1 MKNRVCRAFT
11 LIEILI
17 VVVIL
22 GILASIVIPQFAN
35 VSQNS
40 RRTAELT
47 TVATLRNQIT
57 LYRVQHR
64 DTNPS
69 TEQFWTNLMATTDE
83 YGNVGSD
90 DIHKYGPYVAQEPVN
105 PYNGLN
111 TVEAV
116 SAPGAIPTDAD
127 LNIKTYGFLYDAETG
142 RIWATKGQ

>member
-1 MKNRVCRAFT
+1 MKNRGHRAFT

-22 GILASIVIPQFAN
+22 GILASILIPQFTN
-35 VSQNS
+35 VSQDS

-47 TVATLRNQIT
+47 TVQTLRNQIT

-69 TEQFWTNLMATTDE
+69 TTQFWTNLMATTDE

-90 DIHKYGPYVAQEPVN
+90 VIHKYGPYVAQAPVN

-116 SAPGAIPTDAD
+116 SAGTIPTDAD
-127 LNIKTYGFLYDAETG
+127 LDIKTFGFLYDVETG
-142 RIWATKGQ
+142 RIWATKGK

>member
-1 MKNRVCRAFT
+1 MRNRGHRAFT

-22 GILASIVIPQFAN
+22 GILASILIPQFAN
-35 VSQNS
+35 VSQDS

-47 TVATLRNQIT
+47 TVQTLRNQIT

-64 DTNPS
+64 DMNPS
-69 TEQFWTNLMATTDE
+69 TTQFWTNLMATTDE

-90 DIHKYGPYVAQEPVN
+90 VIHKYGPYVAQAPVN

-127 LNIKTYGFLYDAETG
+127 LEKKTVGFLYDVETG
-142 RIWATKGQ
+142 RIWATKGK

>member
-90 DIHKYGPYVAQEPVN
+90 DIHKYGPYVAQTPVN

>member
-1 MKNRVCRAFT
+1 MNKSCRAFT

-35 VSQNS
+35 VSQSS
-40 RRTAELT
+40 RQTAELT
-47 TVATLRNQIT
+47 TVQTLRNQIT

-69 TEQFWTNLMATTDE
+69 TAQFWTNLLATTDE
-83 YGNVGSD
+83 YGNVGSND
-90 DIHKYGPYVAQEPVN
+90 THKYGPYVSQEPVN

-116 SAPGAIPTDAD
+116 SAPGVIPTDAE
-127 LNIKTYGFLYDAETG
+127 LNIKDVGFLYDVETG
-142 RIWATKGQ
+142 RIWATKGR